1 MTKLKTILHFFV
13 KLCIVFYFFISGYN
27 LMNDSQTQAKLFT
40 QDVKQLELITYEN
53 FGFHTPLTYLTIRDS
68 NEQIV
73 RVFALLQILTAIY
86 FIMSNKMAIALIV
99 LVLIQMKLS
108 HNPFIVS

>member
-1 MTKLKTILHFFV
+1 M
-13 KLCIVFYFFISGYN
+13 
-27 LMNDSQTQAKLFT
+27 
-40 QDVKQLELITYEN
+40 
-53 FGFHTPLTYLTIRDS
+53 YLTIRDS

-108 HNPFIVS
+108 HNPFIVSQALDKKRRWRQVITDFYVIAALLSLLPSVRQEIVKV